1 VARNYFLKFLKVK
14 NKSMENVTMQPK
26 ENLSVATFDPAKTYA
41 NASQLQLSESEMKAL
56 SAPFEDLEYEITPQ
70 GFIYLPQ
77 SISLQRLNTVLGV
90 GRWGLILINTGSQQM
105 KEGLVKVF
113 YDGALIIRGCF
124 VSRAAGEASY
134 SSNNNNQSYAS
145 ALEAAKSDCR
155 QRCCKDLGIANDA
168 WNPTFTRRW
177 QKEHAVKVWVDKNGQ
192 KIPLWRRKDLD
203 PYPNEIG
210 IVVSTPHV
218 QGDATDAP
226 KQQIVTEELPWLN
239 HGPEYDAAIK
249 ELLEG
254 KTISSLRKKY
264 RISKST
270 GEALLF
276 LLQKEWAMRL
286 DTCKTIATLSES
298 YNLNEA
304 EVKEYPWLK
313 DMFSNRRDLIK
324 NGKVKV

>member
-1 VARNYFLKFLKVK
+1 
-14 NKSMENVTMQPK
+14 MENVTMQPK

-105 KEGLVKVF
+105 KEGLIKVF

-134 SSNNNNQSYAS
+134 SQLNNNQSYAS

-177 QKEHAVKVWVDKNGQ
+177 QKEHALKVWVDKNGQ
-192 KIPLWRRKDLD
+192 KIPIWRRKDLD
-203 PYPNEIG
+203 PFPNEIG

-218 QGDATDAP
+218 AGANADAP
-226 KQQIVTEELPWLN
+226 KKQTVTDELPWLN
-239 HGPEYDAAIK
+239 HGPDYDAALK

-254 KTISSLRKKY
+254 KTLNDLRKKY
-264 RISKST
+264 RISKTT
-270 GEALLF
+270 GEAIVF
-276 LLQKEWAMRL
+276 VLQKEWGIRL
-286 DTCKTIATLSES
+286 QTCNDMQTLVKS
-298 YNLNEA
+298 YNDNSREIA
-304 EVKEYPWLK
+304 EYPWLK
-313 DMFSNRRDLIK
+313 DMFTEKGNKIK
-324 NGKVKV
+324 AGKVKAA